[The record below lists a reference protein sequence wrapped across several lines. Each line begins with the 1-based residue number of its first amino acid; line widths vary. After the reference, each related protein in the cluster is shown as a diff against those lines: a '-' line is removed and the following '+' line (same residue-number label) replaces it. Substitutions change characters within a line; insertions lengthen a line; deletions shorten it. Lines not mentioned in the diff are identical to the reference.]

1 MIVVF
6 SKDSRC
12 MVSLMRRVIILD
24 TETTGVTEND
34 WIVEIAV
41 ILYDLIEAT
50 PIITY
55 SALVKQETNAAAS
68 VNGIT
73 DSLLKSSPDYHYQTD
88 QVLSQLIQDA
98 DAIIAH
104 QAEFDKGFVSRG
116 LSGLGFEKLPW
127 ICSMRHIDWPRH
139 SKSKSLVN
147 MALAHG
153 VPIISAHRALTD
165 CDILSRMLTR
175 AHELGCSL
183 PDLMKA
189 ALEPRILVQA
199 MVSYNNRQ
207 IAKDADFE
215 WDHNPQFPKKWLK
228 EIRESEIPS
237 IPFAIVRMDN
247 GIIYN
252 GDLVSKYN

>member
-1 MIVVF
+1 MIVVS
-6 SKDSRC
+6 SKDNRC

-34 WIVEIAV
+34 WTVEIAV
-41 ILYDLIEAT
+41 ILYDLVAAT
-50 PIITY
+50 PIVTY
-55 SALVKQETNAAAS
+55 STLIRRETNAAAHI
-68 VNGIT
+68 NGISNT
-73 DSLLKSSPDYHYQTD
+73 LLQSAPIIGSIETSILRHF
-88 QVLSQLIQDA
+88 VREA
-98 DAIIAH
+98 DAVIAH
-104 QAEFDKGFVSRG
+104 QAEFDKGFVFRDFC
-116 LSGLGFEKLPW
+116 GLGFDELPW
-127 ICSMRHIDWPRH
+127 ICSMRHIDWPKH

-199 MVSYNNRQ
+199 LVSYDNRQ
-207 IAKDADFE
+207 LAKDADFE
-215 WDHNPQFPKKWLK
+215 WDHNPKLPKKWLK
-228 EIRESEIPS
+228 EIRESEIS
-237 IPFAIVRMDN
+237 SFSFSVARMDN
-247 GIIYN
+247 GIVYHGN
-252 GDLVSKYN
+252 STDE